1 MKFASLLFILAII
14 IPPNYSIA
22 PGGFVITPIRGLGM
36 IYFLIFVP
44 QLFRSNSF
52 VEKVTIPD
60 LAVTFHCI
68 WAFIAIYYW
77 HGGARAVESVGIY
90 SIEFLGLY
98 AFGRCLALELK
109 NLQYFLRVFL
119 IVVIVS
125 ALFAW
130 FESLTGKNLVYS
142 FLGLPFYRLAEPR
155 LGLERASVYMQHP
168 ILYGLFISMMM
179 GLVIYTVKGKVL
191 RLAVIFLAAVIPSL
205 SSAPLLSIVVQL
217 GATLWDQLLKNNT
230 NRWKI
235 ALVLAVIAYL
245 AIEIPSDRSFVAVVI
260 SYLTF
265 NPWTGYY
272 RMMIWEYGIQEVL
285 SSPLLGI
292 GFNDWSRASWM
303 YSNSVDNFWLLTMMR
318 YGIPALIFMA
328 IPVFVS
334 ARKMIARDFG
344 NLLYL
349 KTGWLIS
356 LLGVIFVGGTVH
368 FWANIFSMFSLFIG
382 LGVTIASYR
391 DSVLKVYQDRENT

>member
-1 MKFASLLFILAII
+1 MKLASVLFILAII

-52 VEKVTIPD
+52 VEKVAIPD

-77 HGGARAVESVGIY
+77 HGGGRAVESVGIY

-98 AFGRCLALELK
+98 AFGRCLAQNLENLK
-109 NLQYFLRVFL
+109 YFLRVFL
-119 IVVIVS
+119 IVVSFS
-125 ALFAW
+125 ALLAW
-130 FESLTGKNLVYS
+130 FESLTGRNIVYS
-142 FLGLPFYRLAEPR
+142 LLGLPFYRLAEPR

-191 RLAVIFLAAVIPSL
+191 RLSVIFLVAVIPSL

-217 GATLWDQLLKNNT
+217 GATLWDQILKNNKK
-230 NRWKI
+230 RWKI
-235 ALVLAVIAYL
+235 ALVIAVIVYL
-245 AIEIPSDRSFVAVVI
+245 AIEIPSDRSFIAVLI
-260 SYLTF
+260 SVLTF

-285 SSPLLGI
+285 SSPLWGI
-292 GFNDWSRASWM
+292 GFNDWARPRWM
-303 YSNSVDNFWLLTMMR
+303 VSSSVDNFWLLTMMR
-318 YGIPALIFMA
+318 FGIPALILMA
-328 IPVFVS
+328 VPIFVS
-334 ARKMIARDFG
+334 ARKMIVRDFG
-344 NLLYL
+344 SLLYL

-356 LLGVIFVGGTVH
+356 LLGVIFVGATVH
-368 FWANIFSMFSLFIG
+368 FWANMFSMFSLFVG
-382 LGVTIASYR
+382 FGVTIASYR
-391 DSVLKVYQDRENT
+391 DSVLKVYQDRENK

>member
-1 MKFASLLFILAII
+1 MKFASVLFILAII

-22 PGGFVITPIRGLGM
+22 PGGFVITPIRGLGI

-77 HGGARAVESVGIY
+77 HGGGRAAESVGIY
-90 SIEFLGLY
+90 SIEFIGLY
-98 AFGRCLALELK
+98 AFGRCMAQNVENLK
-109 NLQYFLRVFL
+109 YFLRIFL
-119 IVVIVS
+119 IVVGVS
-125 ALFAW
+125 ALLAW
-130 FESLTGKNLVYS
+130 FESLTGKNIVYS
-142 FLGLPFYRLAEPR
+142 LLGLPFYRLAEPR

-191 RLAVIFLAAVIPSL
+191 RLAVIFLAAVVPSL
-205 SSAPLLSIVVQL
+205 SSAPLLSILVQL
-217 GATLWDQLLKNNT
+217 GATLWDQLLKNN
-230 NRWKI
+230 NKRWKI
-235 ALVLAVIAYL
+235 ALVLTVIMYL
-245 AIEIPSDRSFVAVVI
+245 AIEIPSDRSFVAVLI
-260 SYLTF
+260 SVLTF

-285 SSPLLGI
+285 ASPLFGI
-292 GFNDWSRASWM
+292 GYNDWYRPKWM
-303 YSNSVDNFWLLTMMR
+303 VSSSVDNFWLLQMMR
-318 YGIPALIFMA
+318 YGIPALALMA
-328 IPVFVS
+328 IPVIM
-334 ARKMIARDFG
+334 AAKRMISRDFG
-344 NLLYL
+344 AVSYL

-356 LLGVIFVGGTVH
+356 LLGVIFVGATVH
-368 FWANIFSMFSLFIG
+368 FWANIFSMFSLFVG